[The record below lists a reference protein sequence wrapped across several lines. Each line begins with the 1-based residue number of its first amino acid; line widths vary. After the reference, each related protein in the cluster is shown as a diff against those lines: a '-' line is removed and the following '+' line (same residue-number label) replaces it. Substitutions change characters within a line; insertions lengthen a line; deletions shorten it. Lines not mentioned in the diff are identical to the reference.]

1 MIPAVG
7 APGALATRGDMPR
20 IQTFNV
26 APKIP
31 DALKPLHEL
40 AYDLAWTW
48 HPEAERLFRR
58 IDAEL
63 WQEVNANPVA
73 LLGRA
78 SQDTLERVAADE
90 SFLRHL
96 ARVIE
101 TMAEDAQAPTWYA
114 RTSGGPVPQPPPGTL
129 VAYFCAEFGLTEALP
144 IYSGGLGVLAG
155 DHLKSASCV
164 GLPLVGVGLAYQ
176 EGYFHQYLN
185 TDGWQQEAPYDND
198 FQMLP
203 MRRTRR
209 ADGAQATVDVLIE
222 GRMVRIRVWEVQ
234 VGRTRL
240 FLLDTNT
247 PTNHPDDRNITYRLY
262 GGDRDYRC
270 KQEIVLG
277 IGGFYALQAMGIEPT
292 VFHMNEGH
300 SAFMAL
306 ARIADLRRRAGL
318 DFTAARE
325 ACAATNVFTTHT
337 PVPAGFDIFSRAQ
350 LDRFLP
356 RVHEEL
362 GITREAFY
370 RMGAHD
376 NDPRAERGFNMA
388 YLALRAS
395 GWVNGVS
402 QLHGQVARSMWQCL
416 WPGAEPNEVPIAGI
430 TNGIHH
436 LTWVGE
442 EMRNLLDRY
451 LGDKW
456 RTDPVAPGTWSAV
469 EKIPDPELW
478 RAHERGRERL
488 VTFVRQRAAWQA
500 QRMRLPP
507 ADVAALGEVLDPAAL
522 TIGFAR
528 RFATYKRATLFLRD
542 PERLR
547 RMLLDEERPVQFVFA
562 GKAHPQDTPAKEI
575 IQRLVHFAKDPAIRR
590 KLVFVEEYDMGVARR
605 LVQGVDVW
613 LNNPRRPKEASGTS
627 GMKVVPNAG
636 LNLSV
641 LDGWWAEAW
650 DGDNGWAI
658 GHGESYDDPDVG
670 DAIEA
675 RELMELLEHHVIPEF
690 YQRGADH
697 LPHRWI
703 ARIKRSMV
711 TLSGVF
717 NTDRMVR
724 EYGERMYFPASRE
737 AVRMQADGWALSRAL
752 AEEAGRLEVGWDET
766 RFGEVRIE
774 APYDLILGE
783 PVEIIAE
790 VYLGRVLPGDVI
802 VESFGGMVDGSRNI
816 VDGDVTEFERVGDGA
831 PGWHRYKGTWQPRAA
846 GHNGCLLRL
855 RPRFSRAAPAREL
868 PVRFWE

>member
-1 MIPAVG
+1 
-7 APGALATRGDMPR
+7 MPR

-26 APKIP
+26 APNIP
-31 DALKPLHEL
+31 EPLRPLQDL

-58 IDAEL
+58 VDPAL
-63 WQEVNANPVA
+63 WDSVNNNPVA

-78 SQDTLERVAADE
+78 RQEDLLALAEDE

-96 ARVIE
+96 ERVVE
-101 TMAEDAQAPTWYA
+101 AVADAGVAASWYT
-114 RTSGGPVPQPPPGTL
+114 RKNGGGPVPRPPDSTL

-164 GLPLVGVGLAYQ
+164 GLPLVAIGLAYQ

-203 MRRTRR
+203 MRRVRFP
-209 ADGAQATVDVLIE
+209 DGAQATVDILIE
-222 GRMVRIRVWEVQ
+222 GRLVRIRVWEVRIA
-234 VGRTRL
+234 RTRL
-240 FLLDTNT
+240 FLLDTNS
-247 PTNHPDDRNITYRLY
+247 PQNHPDDRNITYRLY

-277 IGGFYALQAMGIEPT
+277 VGGFYALQSMGISPT
-292 VFHMNEGH
+292 VYHMNEGH

-306 ARIADLRRRAGL
+306 ARIADLRRRAAL
-318 DFTAARE
+318 SFSEARE
-325 ACAATNVFTTHT
+325 ACAATSVFTTHT
-337 PVPAGFDIFSRAQ
+337 PVPAGFDIFSKQQ

-356 RVHEEL
+356 RMHEEL
-362 GITREAFY
+362 GVTREAFY
-370 RMGAHD
+370 RLGAHES
-376 NDPRAERGFNMA
+376 DPAAERGFNMA
-388 YLALRAS
+388 YLALRCS

-402 QLHGQVARSMWQCL
+402 QLHGHVSRTMWQCL
-416 WPGAEPNEVPIAGI
+416 WPGAEASEVPIVGV

-436 LTWVGE
+436 LSWIGE
-442 EMRNLLDRY
+442 EMSELLERY
-451 LGDKW
+451 VGEKW
-456 RTDPVAPGTWSAV
+456 RTDPVAPGAWAGV
-469 EKIPDPELW
+469 EKIPDAELW
-478 RAHERGRERL
+478 RTHERGRERL
-488 VTFVRQRAAWQA
+488 VTFVRERAVRQATRLRLSPSDIEA
-500 QRMRLPP
+500 QR
-507 ADVAALGEVLDPAAL
+507 DVLDPRAL

-528 RFATYKRATLFLRD
+528 RFATYKRATLLLQD

-547 RMLLDEERPVQFVFA
+547 RLLLDEERPIQFVFA
-562 GKAHPQDTPAKEI
+562 GKAHPQDIPAKEI
-575 IQRLVHFAKDPAIRR
+575 IQRLVHFAKDPAIHRR
-590 KLVFVEEYDMGVARR
+590 IVFVEEYDMGVARK

-658 GHGESYDDPDVG
+658 GHGESYDDPEAG

-675 RELMELLEHHVIPEF
+675 RELLELLENHVIPEF
-690 YQRGADH
+690 YQRGPDH

-703 ARIKRSMV
+703 ARIKRSMI

-724 EYGERMYFPASRE
+724 EYAERMYFPAARE
-737 AVRMQADGWALSRAL
+737 GQRMAERDWSLARSLAAEAARLDQGW
-752 AEEAGRLEVGWDET
+752 VKT
-766 RFGEVRIE
+766 RFGEAKIN
-774 APYDLILGE
+774 APYDLVLGQAVD
-783 PVEIIAE
+783 VEVE
-790 VYLGRVLPGDVI
+790 VFLGAVEPGDVI
-802 VESFGGMVDGSRNI
+802 VESMGGPVDGARRI
-816 VDGDVTEFERVGDGA
+816 LDGELTEFTRVDGGE
-831 PGWHRYKGTWQPRAA
+831 PGWHRYRGTWVPRSA

-855 RPRFSRAAPAREL
+855 RPRFSRGAPAREL